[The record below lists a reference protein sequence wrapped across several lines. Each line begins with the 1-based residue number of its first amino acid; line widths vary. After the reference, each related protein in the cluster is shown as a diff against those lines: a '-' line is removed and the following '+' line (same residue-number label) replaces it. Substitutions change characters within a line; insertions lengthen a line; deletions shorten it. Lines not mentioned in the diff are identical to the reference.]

1 MMRTETWSTM
11 CTIPTEAD
19 GTYMYVS
26 NDGSIDIFA
35 DDGYYLQTR
44 PDGSYT
50 EYHGDGFWEAYDAL
64 TDSYS
69 GGIDY

>member
-1 MMRTETWSTM
+1 M
-11 CTIPTEAD
+11 
-19 GTYMYVS
+19 S
-26 NDGSIDIFA
+26 NDGSIDVFA

-50 EYHGDGFWEAYDAL
+50 EYHGDGFWESYDAL

-69 GGIDY
+69 GGFDY